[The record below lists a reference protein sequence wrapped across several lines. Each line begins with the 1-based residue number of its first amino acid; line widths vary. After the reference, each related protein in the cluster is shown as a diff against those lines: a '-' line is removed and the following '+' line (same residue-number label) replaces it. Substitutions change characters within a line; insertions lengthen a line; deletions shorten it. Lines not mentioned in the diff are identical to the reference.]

1 MSDALQIEGLGKTYR
16 LGFRMRKVVALDA
29 LDLRVAEG
37 SIFGFV
43 GPNGAGKST
52 LLRAIAGLTPATG
65 LIELDARP
73 LGALTRRERAQRVAL
88 VPQTPT
94 VPSGMTVLDYVLLGR
109 TPYLSLF
116 AVEGPTDFDITNEV
130 LASLD
135 LLELASRSIDTL
147 SGGER
152 QRVLVARALAQQ
164 SRILLLD
171 EPTTALDIGHQQEVL
186 ELIDKLRYE
195 RGLAVISTMHDL
207 TIAAQYPD
215 RLALLSAGHVVTVGT
230 GDQVLTEENLEAH
243 YGATVRILRDGD
255 GMVVIPIRTKRPPRS
270 GSGVDEGVGLG

>member
-1 MSDALQIEGLGKTYR
+1 MSAAMRCVGLGVSVGAR
-16 LGFRMRKVVALDA
+16 ALLSDVSLEVDEGEWLGV
-29 LDLRVAEG
+29 
-37 SIFGFV
+37 V

-52 LLRAIAGLTPATG
+52 LLRAVAGLAPATG
-65 LIELDARP
+65 VVELDGRP
-73 LGALTRRERAQRVAL
+73 IGTLTRRERAQRVAL

-109 TPYLSLF
+109 TPYLGFF
-116 AVEGPTDFDITNEV
+116 AVEATTDLDITNDV

-135 LLELASRSIDTL
+135 LLDLASRPIDTL

-195 RGLAVISTMHDL
+195 RGLAVVSTMHDL

-215 RLALLSAGHVVTVGT
+215 RLALLSAGRVVTVGT
-230 GDQVLTEENLEAH
+230 GDEVLTEEHLAEH
-243 YGATVRILRDGD
+243 YGATVRILRDAD
-255 GMVVIPIRTKRPPRS
+255 GIVVIPTRTKRPSR
-270 GSGVDEGVGLG
+270 